1 MCLFL
6 NQFEIVVKLM
16 FLLQVGDLLVA
27 MCRAALRS
35 PRRNIIFEPYPTIVD
50 PLNPKTLAFSPK
62 VSAKLI
68 SDDFNDTKLSE
79 P

>member
-6 NQFEIVVKLM
+6 NTFGIVVKLM

-27 MCRAALRS
+27 MCRAALLS
-35 PRRNIIFEPYPTIVD
+35 PRRDLIFEPYPTVVD
-50 PLNPKTLAFSPK
+50 PLKPTTLAFSPK

-68 SDDFNDTKLSE
+68 SDDFNVYLSE